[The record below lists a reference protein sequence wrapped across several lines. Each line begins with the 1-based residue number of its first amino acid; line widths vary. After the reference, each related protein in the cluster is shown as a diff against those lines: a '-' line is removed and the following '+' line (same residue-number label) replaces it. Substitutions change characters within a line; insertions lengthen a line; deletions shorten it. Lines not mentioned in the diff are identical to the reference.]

1 MKSSAKK
8 ESYSSRTPMEQD
20 KKGQHKKDTSGV
32 GKSNIRREL
41 LSQHGLKQ
49 LQTGHNKNTKQDV
62 QSTSQQK
69 RSESEKSLTKRKT
82 SLGKKRP
89 KANPFYQQ
97 SLHTWQLWL
106 TAESTLKIFFIV
118 GIVLIPIGMI
128 CIYFSEMVQE
138 IVIDYTNCQSSA
150 NTKCIDDIKS
160 GNATCNCK
168 MNFSLKEDIGGK
180 IFMYYSLH
188 HFFQNHRK
196 YVKSRDDKQLV
207 GKLSKVPS
215 SDCEPFKFS
224 NSNKPILPC
233 GAIANSLF
241 NDTIKLFNETQEI
254 NLEKKGRV
262 WDWDKKTK
270 FKNPDNNSLKGLEFD
285 KPIFW
290 QKSIWELDPDDPQ
303 NNGLE
308 NEDLIVWMRTSALPN
323 FRKLYRII
331 KGLKKG
337 DYELQIEYNFA
348 VHHKDFRKR
357 VIFSTMSLLGGKN
370 PFLGIYFVL
379 TGLACVLFGAFCL
392 YIHVNYG
399 KRPYKG
405 SLL

>member
-160 GNATCNCK
+160 
-168 MNFSLKEDIGGK
+168 
-180 IFMYYSLH
+180 
-188 HFFQNHRK
+188 
-196 YVKSRDDKQLV
+196 
-207 GKLSKVPS
+207 
-215 SDCEPFKFS
+215 
-224 NSNKPILPC
+224 
-233 GAIANSLF
+233 
-241 NDTIKLFNETQEI
+241 DTIKLFNETQEI